1 VLWAVINADAT
12 VQRSSGG
19 VTAVSLGGARF
30 QVIFNRNVTSCAY
43 VAAIGGATNDI
54 PAPGFAV
61 STQFNPDPN
70 SVQVNIFDST
80 GNATARPF
88 HLIVTC

>member
-1 VLWAVINADAT
+1 MWAVINGNAT
-12 VQRSSGG
+12 LQRSSGG
-19 VTAVSLGGARF
+19 VTVASLGGNGY
-30 QVIFNRNVTSCAY
+30 QVTFNRDVRNCAY

-61 STQFNPDPN
+61 STQFNPNPN
-70 SVQVNIFDST
+70 SVQVNTFDST
-80 GNATARPF
+80 GLGTGRSF

>member
-1 VLWAVINADAT
+1 MWAVINPDAT
-12 VQRSSGG
+12 VSRSSGG
-19 VTAVSLGGARF
+19 VTAASLGSAQF
-30 QVIFNRNVTSCAY
+30 EVIFNRDVRNCAY

-61 STQFNPDPN
+61 STQFNPDVN
-70 SVQVNIFDST
+70 AVQVNIFDSV
-80 GNATARPF
+80 GNPTDRPF